1 MVFKVI
7 DKKYK
12 ANILIEIKDRDG
24 GQVRTISL
32 HQDVWSLD
40 EVRDNIK
47 KYLQRV
53 ETHKIVEEA
62 QDDTQ

>member
-7 DKKYK
+7 DKKFK

-32 HQDVWSLD
+32 HQDEWSLD
-40 EVRDNIK
+40 EVRDKIK
-47 KYLQRV
+47 KYLQKV
-53 ETHKIVEEA
+53 ETANVLAEA
-62 QDDTQ
+62 KNDTQ